1 MWHLKSTIVEEDVGR
16 SLWWFVFVVG
26 DITKGDLTQMQVK
39 SNVFKILFWSKSL
52 DKPKRFMGK
61 LKDFLPSPCPCW
73 RRIVPS
79 PGEKSVYCEQHS
91 WIWRRTIL
99 IIKARLS
106 VSLTLW
112 ESRLSW
118 QILKGRR
125 TCCRWRMD
133 PVVTIIAWC
142 QLATFGEIL
151 QLTLNAVMSLNVEM
165 KRTTVLD
172 SLRTGISSIWNEQG

>member
-52 DKPKRFMGK
+52 DKPRRFMGK

-79 PGEKSVYCEQHS
+79 PGEKSVCCERHS
-91 WIWRRTIL
+91 WIWRRTTL

-106 VSLTLW
+106 VSLTWW

-133 PVVTIIAWC
+133 PVVTIC
-142 QLATFGEIL
+142 
-151 QLTLNAVMSLNVEM
+151 N
-165 KRTTVLD
+165 TVVSASNLWRD
-172 SLRTGISSIWNEQG
+172 PPTYLECRDVLKCGDEENHSIGLITDGY